1 MLTCDPKVDA
11 YYMGAALSLALRG
24 TGRVSPNPMV
34 GCVIVGPEGVVGWG
48 FHEGP
53 GEPHAEAVALDR
65 AGEKARGATLYV
77 NLEPCCHQGRT
88 PPCAPRIIKTGIA
101 RVVAGMADPDPR
113 VSCRGFG
120 MLREAGVK
128 VTEGL
133 LLQRCREMN
142 RGFLSRIERGRP
154 WVTLKGAV
162 TLDGNMAMAS
172 GESRWISNAFSR
184 VRSHMLRDSNDAVV
198 VGVGTVISDDPELTV
213 RDTTGRDPVAV
224 VLDPS
229 LRTPQWARIVR
240 RGTIIFFS
248 RSARKE
254 KLEQL
259 EQRGCTLFRVPA
271 DMEGRPQLE
280 LVLQRLAEVGVN
292 SVLVEGGPNILGSF
306 MTLGL
311 FDSVAL
317 FVSTRFSGRG
327 QGIGGGLAI
336 GRLADSIG
344 IRTVRVRNLEGDL
357 WLEGVKPCSQVW

>member
-1 MLTCDPKVDA
+1 MRTNDPKEDA

-34 GCVIVGPEGVVGWG
+34 GCVIVGPEEIVGWG
-48 FHEGP
+48 YHEGP
-53 GEPHAEAVALDR
+53 GKPHAEAVALDR
-65 AGEKARGATLYV
+65 AGEKALGATLYV

-88 PPCAPRIIKTGIA
+88 PPCAPRIIEAGIA
-101 RVVAGMADPDPR
+101 RVVAGLADPDPR
-113 VSCRGFG
+113 VSCRGFRV
-120 MLREAGVK
+120 LKEAGIK
-128 VTEGL
+128 VDEGL
-133 LLQRCREMN
+133 LQERCKEIN

-162 TLDGNMAMAS
+162 TLDGNMAMGS
-172 GESRWISNAFSR
+172 GESRWITNAFSR
-184 VRSHMLRDSNDAVV
+184 VRAHMLRDSNDAVM
-198 VGVGTVISDDPELTV
+198 VGVGTVMSDDPELTV
-213 RDTTGRDPVAV
+213 RDTTGRDPVTV

-229 LRTPQWARIVR
+229 LRTPLWARVVR

-248 RSARKE
+248 RSVSKE

-259 EQRGCTLFRVPA
+259 EERGCTLFRVSA

-280 LVLQRLAEVGVN
+280 QVLQRLAEEGFN

-306 MTLGL
+306 MTQGL

-317 FVSTRFSGRG
+317 FISTRFSGKG

-336 GRLADSIG
+336 ERLADSIG
-344 IRTVRVRNLEGDL
+344 IRTERVRNLEGDL
-357 WLEGVKPCSQVW
+357 WLEGVNPCSQVW